1 MLPYLNLG
9 CGNKFHPEW
18 TNIDFVSTGKGVI
31 AHNLLN
37 GIPMPDNSFDAV
49 YHSHVLEHFPKE
61 KALPFIKEC
70 HRVLRMDG
78 VIRVAIPD
86 LEQIAVNYLK
96 QMTLA
101 LNGEKEAEK
110 NYDWMMLELYD
121 QAVREKS
128 GGEMLKYLSQ
138 DNLSNE
144 NFIYQRIGDEGKAL
158 RKMLLAGK
166 NGINENRKLS
176 IGKKIK
182 RIFKPFFWKNKIQG
196 KENTYFETGKFRNEG
211 EIHQWMYDRFSLKRL
226 LMQAGFKNVQVKTA
240 FESNIKDWNR
250 FELEAEGGQVRK
262 PDSLFMEGIKQ

>member
-18 TNIDFVSTGKGVI
+18 TNIDFVSTGKNVI
-31 AHNLLN
+31 AHNLLR
-37 GIPMPDNSFDAV
+37 GIPMPDNAFELV

-70 HRVLRMDG
+70 YRVLKKDG
-78 VIRVAIPD
+78 VIRIAIPD
-86 LEQIAVNYLK
+86 LELIAVNYLK

-101 LNGEKEAEK
+101 LNGDQEAEK

-128 GGEMLKYLSQ
+128 GGEMLTYLSQ
-138 DNLSNE
+138 EKLTNE
-144 NFIYQRIGDEGKAL
+144 SFVYQRIGHEGKAL
-158 RKMLLAGK
+158 REFLVK
-166 NGINENRKLS
+166 RKDEGS
-176 IGKKIK
+176 VQKISFGKKIK
-182 RIFKPFFWKNKIQG
+182 RMLKPAFWKKAILG
-196 KENTYFETGKFRNEG
+196 KDTLYFETGKFRKEG

-226 LMQAGFKNVQVKTA
+226 LEQAGFKNVQVKTA
-240 FESNIKDWNR
+240 YESNIKDWSR
-250 FELEAEGGQVRK
+250 FELETEEGKVRK